1 MKIICIG
8 RNYADHIAELNNEKP
23 DEPVIFMKPDSSIL
37 RKNRPF
43 FIPDF
48 STDLHHEVELVLKI
62 DQVGKNIS
70 TKFASRY
77 YSSVGLGVDFTARD
91 LQNKLK
97 NKGLPWEKAKAF
109 DYSAVISNHFIPME
123 QLPVNQIEFKLDING
138 ETRQSGNSAMMIFTF
153 DKLVANI
160 SKYFTLKTGDL
171 IYTGTPAGV
180 GPVKINDRLQGY
192 IGNNLMFDFMVK

>member
-37 RKNRPF
+37 RKNKPF

-48 STDLHHEVELVLKI
+48 SSDLHHEVELVLKI

-70 TKFASRY
+70 PKFASRY
-77 YSSVGLGVDFTARD
+77 YSSVGLGIDFTARD

-97 NKGLPWEKAKAF
+97 DKGLPWEKAKAF
-109 DYSAVISNHFIPME
+109 DYSAVISSHFIPLD
-123 QLPVNQIEFKLDING
+123 QLPEKQIEFRLDING
-138 ETRQSGNSAMMIFTF
+138 TTRQSGNSGLMIFSF
-153 DKLVANI
+153 DELIANI

-192 IGNNLMFDFMVK
+192 IGNKLMFDFMVK

>member
-23 DEPVIFMKPDSSIL
+23 EEPVIFMKPDSSIL
-37 RKNRPF
+37 RKNKPF

-48 STDLHHEVELVLKI
+48 SSDLHHEVELVLKI

-70 TKFASRY
+70 SKFASRY
-77 YSSVGLGVDFTARD
+77 YSSVGLGIDFTARD

-97 NKGLPWEKAKAF
+97 DKGLPWEKAKAF
-109 DYSAVISNHFIPME
+109 DYSAVISSHFIPIE
-123 QLPVNQIEFKLDING
+123 QLPTNQIEFRLDING
-138 ETRQSGNSAMMIFTF
+138 TTRQSGNSALMIFPF
-153 DKLVANI
+153 DELIANI

-192 IGNNLMFDFMVK
+192 IGNKLMFDFMVK